1 MHARV
6 SQIAGSAENVDRGI
20 STFENTILPQIEST
34 DGNRGAILLVDRA
47 SGSSLAL
54 TLWQDEGA
62 MQASEDAANQMRQN
76 ASDEMGAGSPARVE
90 RYEVVVFET

>member
-6 SQIAGSAENVDRGI
+6 SHIAGSPENVDRGI
-20 STFENTILPQIEST
+20 STFENTILPQLKST
-34 DGNRGAILLVDRA
+34 DGKRGALLLVDRA
-47 SGSSLAL
+47 SGSALAV
-54 TLWQDEGA
+54 TLWQVEGA

-76 ASDEMGAGSPARVE
+76 ASDEMGAGNPARVE